1 MAEVAANKVAALNEV
16 AEVEAVPNEVAEVAP
31 TRWRWRKRW
40 RQQRGGSPRRWWWRI
55 RWRTL
60 IWEVGG
66 RLATQ
71 QCRRGDVRWWCRR
84 I

>member
-16 AEVEAVPNEVAEVAP
+16 AEVEAVPNEVEVEAKR
-31 TRWRWRKRW
+31 RWRSSEAVEAV
-40 RQQRGGSPRRWWWRI
+40 QEVEGRI